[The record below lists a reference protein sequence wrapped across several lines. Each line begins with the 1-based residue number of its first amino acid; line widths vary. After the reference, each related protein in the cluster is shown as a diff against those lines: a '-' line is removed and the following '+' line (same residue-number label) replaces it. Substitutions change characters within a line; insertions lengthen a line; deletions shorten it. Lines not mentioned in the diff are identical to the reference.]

1 MVEIKCE
8 KCQAVYQINS
18 TVPKNMKCICRSRDF
33 KKCK

>member
-8 KCQAVYQINS
+8 KCGAVYEVNGA
-18 TVPKNMKCICRSRDF
+18 VPNNMKCLCNSRDF